1 MTGGVVLVLGPLG
14 LNFGS
19 GMTGGLAYVLRAE
32 AEDVLHR
39 DFVSI
44 AESSSQEDSWLR
56 QVLQEH
62 FDRTGSPRAARL
74 LSRRGALPM
83 LRVQPIHL
91 QGTVEETWLSVL
103 AKLTSHFAIP
113 VEPQHV
119 AASHAVSV

>member
-1 MTGGVVLVLGPLG
+1 MTGGAVLVLGPLG

-44 AESSSQEDSWLR
+44 EEISGQEDIWLR

-62 FDRTGSPRAARL
+62 LDRTGSPRAARL
-74 LSRRGALPM
+74 LSRRSHLPM

-103 AKLTSHFAIP
+103 AKRTSHFAMP
-113 VEPQHV
+113 VESQHI